1 MNIPEKK
8 HIKPNKT
15 QKRESR
21 EFYLFTSP
29 WLLGFILFVIGPM
42 IASIMISFSHWD
54 VISAPEWAGLDN
66 YKTLLFNEPLFWKSM
81 KVTLIFT
88 LVLVPIQL
96 TLSLLVAIL
105 LNQKVIGMP
114 VFRTMFYLP
123 TVLPV
128 VASSM
133 LWLWILYPQ
142 GLLNFFI
149 SMIGIPKQEFLTNE
163 NLALP
168 SIILMSLWGS
178 FGSSM
183 IIFLAGLQGI
193 PRTLYE
199 AAEIDGA
206 SIWHKFKRITF
217 PMLSPVIFFNFI
229 MGVIGTFQVFTQG
242 YMMTDGKP
250 NNSTLF
256 YVLYL
261 YRKAFEYL
269 EMGTASAMAWIL
281 FILILGITALI
292 LRSSSY
298 WVFYEGQK

>member
-1 MNIPEKK
+1 MSALKK
-8 HIKPNKT
+8 LKLKPTKS
-15 QKRESR
+15 QKREAR

-29 WLLGFILFVIGPM
+29 WALGFVLFVIGPM
-42 IASIMISFSHWD
+42 IASILISFSHWD
-54 VISAPEWAGLDN
+54 VITAPEWAGLDN

-88 LVLVPIQL
+88 LILVPLQL
-96 TLSLLVAIL
+96 ILSLLVAIL

-114 VFRTMFYLP
+114 VYRTMFYLP

-149 SMIGIPKQEFLTNE
+149 SLLGIPPQEFLTNE
-163 NLALP
+163 SLALP
-168 SIILMSLWGS
+168 SIMLMSLWGS

-206 SIWHKFKRITF
+206 SIWQKFKKITF

-281 FILILGITALI
+281 FIIILGITALI

>member
-1 MNIPEKK
+1 MTTLKK
-8 HIKPNKT
+8 IKFRPNKN
-15 QKRESR
+15 QRRESR

-29 WLLGFILFVIGPM
+29 WILGFILFVIGPM
-42 IASIMISFSHWD
+42 IASILISFSHWD
-54 VISAPEWAGLDN
+54 VITAPDWAGLDN

-81 KVTLIFT
+81 RVTLVFT
-88 LVLVPIQL
+88 LILVPVQL
-96 TLSLLVAIL
+96 SLSLLVAIL
-105 LNQKVIGMP
+105 LNQKVMGMP

-149 SMIGIPKQEFLTNE
+149 SLLGIPPQDFLTNE

-168 SIILMSLWGS
+168 SIMLMSLWGS

-206 SIWHKFKRITF
+206 SIWQKFKRITL

-281 FILILGITALI
+281 FIIILGITALI

>member
-1 MNIPEKK
+1 MKK
-8 HIKPNKT
+8 AKQT
-15 QKRESR
+15 QLQKKEAR
-21 EFYLFTSP
+21 EFYFFTSP
-29 WLLGFILFVIGPM
+29 WWLGLVIFIIGPM
-42 IASIMISFSHWD
+42 VASILISFTRWD
-54 VISAPEWAGLDN
+54 IISAPVWVGVEN
-66 YKTLLFNEPLFWKSM
+66 YKELFTEDPLFWKSL
-81 KVTLIFT
+81 KVTCIFT
-88 LVLVPIQL
+88 LVLVPVQL
-96 TLSLLVAIL
+96 ILSLLVAIL
-105 LNQKVIGMP
+105 LNQKVRGMSIY
-114 VFRTMFYLP
+114 RTMFYLP

-133 LWLWILYPQ
+133 LWLWIFYPQ
-142 GLLNFFI
+142 GLLNFFLGVFGI
-149 SMIGIPKQEFLTNE
+149 SPQQYLTNE

-168 SIILMSLWGS
+168 AIMLMCLWGG
-178 FGSSM
+178 FGSNM

-206 SIWHKFKRITF
+206 SIWMKFKKITF

-242 YMMTDGKP
+242 YLLTDGKP

-269 EMGTASAMAWIL
+269 EMGTASAMAWVL
-281 FILILGITALI
+281 FIIIMAATAI
-292 LRSSSY
+292 IMKTSSS
-298 WVFYEGQK
+298 WVYYEGQK